1 MSNISDDYTALFSP
15 GYYIKRALTVRN
27 IKQQNLAK
35 DLHISSAEL
44 TAILTDQK
52 ALDEPLIR
60 KLAAYFGTST
70 DLWRQLNMNFI
81 KGLVKNE

>member
-15 GYYIKRALTVRN
+15 GYYIKRALAVRN
-27 IKQQNLAK
+27 MDQHELAK
-35 DLHISSAEL
+35 DLHISAEDL
-44 TAILTDQK
+44 ATVLNDQR

-81 KGLVKNE
+81 KGLVENE